1 MLQHTDAQFD
11 EVLTKRAVALLEDRT
26 DFAVVNGAIP
36 MIPTTVFNGNYK
48 VWKAAD
54 FRRRNI
60 EKRANGAEFKRVN
73 IGVEEK
79 SFSCEQE
86 GYEIPVADRNRLENE
101 MEDTTAKMVEDA
113 YAQFD
118 IRLAEKLTVAN
129 FKYHKQ
135 GNATADKGAGKFVKW
150 DLAGSNPIADIKA
163 FKAEIKERLG
173 VNPDSLLITEDV
185 YTALTENATIL
196 ARLRTDADKEITT
209 AKLAQFFGLDNIYV
223 MAGAETK
230 SAEGQD
236 AEIGAIQS
244 NVALLYYK
252 GKVAGA
258 TAPSAVKCFYNTNTY
273 GAGTNGIIIQT
284 YREEKITADIA
295 RVVQDFTIV
304 VSMADGATLLT
315 NVIG

>member
-73 IGVEEK
+73 LGVEEK
-79 SFSCEQE
+79 TFSCEQE
-86 GYEIPVADRNRLENE
+86 GYEISVADRNRLEGE

-118 IRLAEKLTVAN
+118 IRLAEKLTADN
-129 FKYHKQ
+129 FPNYKT
-135 GNATADKGAGKFVKW
+135 GTATGTGDNEFVKW
-150 DLAGSNPIADIKA
+150 DAANSNPIANIKA
-163 FKAEIKERLG
+163 FKAEIANRLG
-173 VNPDSLLITEDV
+173 VAPDSLLVTEDV
-185 YTALTENATIL
+185 YVALTENATIL
-196 ARLRTDADKEITT
+196 ARLRTDADKDVT
-209 AKLAQFFGLDNIYV
+209 AEKLAKFFGLKNLYV
-223 MAGAETK
+223 MA
-230 SAEGQD
+230 SAATATADGQD
-236 AEIGAIQS
+236 DQEIDYIKTGT
-244 NVALLYYK
+244 ALLYYR
-252 GKVAGA
+252 GTVDGP
-258 TAPSAVKCFYNTNTY
+258 TNPSAVKCFYNTNTY
-273 GAGTNGIIIQT
+273 GAGTKGIIIQT
-284 YREEKITADIA
+284 YREEKITADVA

-304 VSMADGATLLT
+304 VSMAEGAILLT
-315 NVIG
+315 DVIG

>member
-118 IRLAEKLTVAN
+118 IRLAEKSMKKKMCRGDTEVTS
-129 FKYHKQ
+129 FQQ
-135 GNATADKGAGKFVKW
+135 G
-150 DLAGSNPIADIKA
+150 
-163 FKAEIKERLG
+163 
-173 VNPDSLLITEDV
+173 
-185 YTALTENATIL
+185 
-196 ARLRTDADKEITT
+196 
-209 AKLAQFFGLDNIYV
+209 
-223 MAGAETK
+223 
-230 SAEGQD
+230 
-236 AEIGAIQS
+236 
-244 NVALLYYK
+244 
-252 GKVAGA
+252 
-258 TAPSAVKCFYNTNTY
+258 
-273 GAGTNGIIIQT
+273 
-284 YREEKITADIA
+284 
-295 RVVQDFTIV
+295 
-304 VSMADGATLLT
+304 
-315 NVIG
+315 